1 MSIAV
6 SELAD
11 LFLKKPLHECS
22 RDELKQLVQHYP
34 YFAPAQLLW
43 AKKLQQENS
52 SLYAEQVQRT
62 SLYFQNR
69 MWLNHLLEKNQGI
82 NETVIAQPVEELPTP
97 DTKEHETAEDEK
109 AEVDTLPGSITAE
122 PNEVKTIAAPASD
135 DLLSNKDLEVQRE
148 TETERETGRDNE
160 VKAESTAL
168 ESRVV
173 FEPYHTVDYFASQ
186 GIRFKDEDRP
196 KDKFGQQLKSFT
208 EWLKTMKR
216 VPGAEN
222 QPAPDANSER
232 KVEQLAEHSLVERH
246 VVTEAMAE
254 VWLKQGNTAK
264 AEEIYRKLSLLD
276 PSKSAY
282 FAAKIEGL
290 KKTS

>member
-1 MSIAV
+1 MNIAV
-6 SELAD
+6 SELAN
-11 LFLKKPLHECS
+11 LFFKKSLHECS

-43 AKKLQQENS
+43 AKKLQEDNS

-69 MWLNHLLEKNQGI
+69 MWLNHLLEKTPGI
-82 NETVIAQPVEELPTP
+82 NETVIPAAAEEIPTLQTDETNDADRAKEEEVAASPGLVSTVFDKEESIAGSTTEDVMVRTDQP
-97 DTKEHETAEDEK
+97 
-109 AEVDTLPGSITAE
+109 
-122 PNEVKTIAAPASD
+122 
-135 DLLSNKDLEVQRE
+135 
-148 TETERETGRDNE
+148 
-160 VKAESTAL
+160 AESTITQSPVEDAPGP
-168 ESRVV
+168 V
-173 FEPYHTVDYFASQ
+173 FEPYHAVDYFASQ
-186 GIRFKDEDRP
+186 GIRYKEEDKP
-196 KDKFGQQLKSFT
+196 KDKFSQQLKSFT

-216 VPGAEN
+216 VPGTEG
-222 QPAPDANSER
+222 QTTSDVNSEG

-254 VWLKQGNTAK
+254 VWIKQGNTAK
-264 AEEIYRKLSLLD
+264 AEDIYRKLSLLD
-276 PSKSAY
+276 PSKTAY